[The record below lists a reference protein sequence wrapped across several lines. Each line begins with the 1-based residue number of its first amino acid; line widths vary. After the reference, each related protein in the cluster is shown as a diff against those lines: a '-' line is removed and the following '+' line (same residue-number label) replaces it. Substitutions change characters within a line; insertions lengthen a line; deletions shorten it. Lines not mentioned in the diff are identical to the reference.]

1 MSNEKILTEI
11 KLWMH
16 NFSFIF
22 VFSTSCAISS
32 PLQADRKPW
41 AKKKNVTGQKLSI
54 NETNM
59 NQVSL

>member
-1 MSNEKILTEI
+1 MSSEKILTEI

-41 AKKKNVTGQKLSI
+41 AKEEECDRAKII
-54 NETNM
+54 N
-59 NQVSL
+59 